1 MLIVFRLLAVLLLRL
16 ARVFTVAFLLL
27 LLFRYD
33 LLLTRLELLAL
44 PQVARFKFAGD
55 FHPACKSESVP
66 IRECRS
72 PDGIV
77 LKYLVSRPRRLGA
90 I

>member
-44 PQVARFKFAGD
+44 PQVAYFSIVIGIPKTVPPSDVSYYMILERGLCQAG
-55 FHPACKSESVP
+55 
-66 IRECRS
+66 
-72 PDGIV
+72 
-77 LKYLVSRPRRLGA
+77 RR
-90 I
+90 